1 LSDLLNSSSI
11 NAAVSKVQSS
21 QAKALNK
28 VVMVMCSQLTEAFN
42 TRVRLFSRWMYV
54 VKAAEEFVDNY
65 TKAYFWTVAIKQWA
79 MKTKTN

>member
-1 LSDLLNSSSI
+1 MPPFPKFKAVRQAVALRLLGP
-11 NAAVSKVQSS
+11 
-21 QAKALNK
+21 KALNK